1 MRVLCIED
9 EQIAAELVKEGLGSL
24 GFVIDNATDAEEAEA
39 ALAAVSYDAI
49 ILDLGLPGRVDGLTF
64 LKRLRAT
71 KSVLPVLILSR
82 RGSEVQSRTAGLNAG
97 ADDFLAK
104 PFDLDELA
112 ARLRALLRR
121 PAALMGPQLVCG
133 NVVMRPDEMALEVG
147 GQTLELPRREFG
159 ILAHLLRNVGRPIP
173 KSSIL
178 DKLYAFGEEIASN
191 SIEVQMHHLRKRL
204 AAMGATIR
212 IETQRGIGYVL
223 MKDEGPPG

>member
-112 ARLRALLRR
+112 ARLRALLR
-121 PAALMGPQLVCG
+121 P
-133 NVVMRPDEMALEVG
+133 
-147 GQTLELPRREFG
+147 
-159 ILAHLLRNVGRPIP
+159 
-173 KSSIL
+173 
-178 DKLYAFGEEIASN
+178 
-191 SIEVQMHHLRKRL
+191 
-204 AAMGATIR
+204 
-212 IETQRGIGYVL
+212 
-223 MKDEGPPG
+223 